1 MKLFGRTKNIIDKIK
16 NGGNKSINIVLFQ
29 YNLVDNQCQEK
40 SEVLYTFM
48 PKDYAYLLNVEP
60 SIFKNLKHWV
70 WWNNHNIYGSKWWA
84 IKNRRQS

>member
-29 YNLVDNQCQEK
+29 YNQCQEK

-60 SIFKNLKHWV
+60 SIFKNLK
-70 WWNNHNIYGSKWWA
+70 Y
-84 IKNRRQS
+84 

>member
-40 SEVLYTFM
+40 SEVL
-48 PKDYAYLLNVEP
+48 
-60 SIFKNLKHWV
+60 
-70 WWNNHNIYGSKWWA
+70 
-84 IKNRRQS
+84 